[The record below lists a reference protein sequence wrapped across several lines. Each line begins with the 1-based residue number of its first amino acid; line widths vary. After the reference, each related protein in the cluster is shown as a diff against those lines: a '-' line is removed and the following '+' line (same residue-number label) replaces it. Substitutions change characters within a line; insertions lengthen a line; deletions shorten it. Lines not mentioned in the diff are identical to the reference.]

1 MKLMIVNGSVR
12 ESRRADQIMAWALSV
27 LEKDSELEIDIVDLK
42 EVDLPFFNEAVIPS
56 MNKGVY
62 QNPKGQA
69 WSDRV
74 AKADAFIFLVA
85 EYNHGPTAVLKNA
98 VDWVYE
104 GWMNKPVSFI
114 SYGGIAGGT
123 RAAQQ
128 LKLNVINVKLFPTLT
143 NVHIPN
149 VYMAFDEN
157 NQPKNEGLNESLEH
171 TLTELKDLQ
180 RRLKV

>member
-1 MKLMIVNGSVR
+1 MIINGSVR
-12 ESRRADQIMAWALSV
+12 EGRRADQIMAWALPV
-27 LEKDSELEIDIVDLK
+27 LQKDPDLEIDVVDLK
-42 EVDLPFFNEAVIPS
+42 EVDLPFFNERIIPS
-56 MNKGVY
+56 DNKGIY
-62 QNPKGQA
+62 ENPKGQA
-69 WSDRV
+69 WAERV
-74 AKADAFIFLVA
+74 ANADAFIFLVA

-128 LKLNVINVKLFPTLT
+128 LKQNVLNVKLYPTLA
-143 NVHIPN
+143 NVHIPG
-149 VYMAFDEN
+149 VSKAFDEN
-157 NQPKNEGLNESLEH
+157 NRPVNPGLDESLEH
-171 TLTELKDLQ
+171 TVAELKDLQ